1 MARPRSEDKR
11 QTILRA
17 AIQLFAE
24 EGLNAPTARIAKLAG
39 VAEGTVFTYFTN
51 KDELLN
57 QLYLELK
64 HGLQVPAV
72 HAGSHQGKLSDR
84 RTA

>member
-51 KDELLN
+51 KD
-57 QLYLELK
+57 
-64 HGLQVPAV
+64 GLQVPAV